1 MCEAGFSMTV
11 VDSRFKNCLA
21 SAIVWLADSQRVSVI
36 NNQVDGTTQS
46 FGAITSRQGL
56 NTRIGSAW
64 VIRSNTVL
72 NTDGNAYVIGGHNVD
87 LSGQARN
94 ILLAGNLSDQSE
106 IAYRL
111 RNIGDVTAVG
121 NRADNCTDG
130 VRVEECES
138 SVMVRRN
145 GILNHSATA
154 FIADEETLQL
164 MDITF
169 DRNSANGG
177 GVGDGLTVNNVRNVT
192 ITDNKLTN
200 MVFGVQLGDIV
211 LSGIFGHN
219 QVEASTPFFI
229 QASTTQNNLSIG
241 RNQIRDLGNAA
252 LIDVTGT
259 EITVLSHYHSIDAS
273 SAQDIETILGPAY
286 DGFTL
291 ILRLAAFS
299 SDINFVDS
307 TGNLFLS
314 GGSDRE
320 LTTSGYELWLVRR
333 RANWFELDAL
343 IQNPP

>member
-1 MCEAGFSMTV
+1 MTFDGFHGEKTY
-11 VDSRFKNCLA
+11 NL
-21 SAIVWLADSQRVSVI
+21 IV
-36 NNQVDGTTQS
+36 
-46 FGAITSRQGL
+46 
-56 NTRIGSAW
+56 
-64 VIRSNTVL
+64 
-72 NTDGNAYVIGGHNVD
+72 AYIF
-87 LSGQARN
+87 
-94 ILLAGNLSDQSE
+94 SDESE

-111 RNIGDVTAVG
+111 RNIGDVIAVG

-145 GILNHSATA
+145 GISNHSGTA

-192 ITDNKLTN
+192 ITNNKLIN
-200 MVFGVQLGDIV
+200 MIFGIQLGDIV
-211 LSGIFGHN
+211 LSGILGQN

-229 QASTTQNNLSIG
+229 QASTAQNDLAIG

-273 SAQDIETILGPAY
+273 SAQDLESILGPAY

-299 SDINFVDS
+299 SNITVVD
-307 TGNLFLS
+307 N
-314 GGSDRE
+314 
-320 LTTSGYELWLVRR
+320 TTSGENIFLNGSADFVMDSDNDQLWLVRTGTEW
-333 RANWFELDAL
+333 NELSRL
-343 IQNPP
+343 EQ